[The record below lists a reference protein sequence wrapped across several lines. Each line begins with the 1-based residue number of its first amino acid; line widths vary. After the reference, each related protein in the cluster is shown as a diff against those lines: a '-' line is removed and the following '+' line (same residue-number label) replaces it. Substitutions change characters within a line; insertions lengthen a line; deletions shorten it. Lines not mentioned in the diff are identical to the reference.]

1 MACRFTSPV
10 WLKKKSNRTS
20 GAAPRKFKSSVSTGL
35 MFHGATVSEIFQFRT
50 VCHTVSGSGA
60 SVSHRKN
67 AFRWLRDECIELKL
81 ELCDCGQNCVNVRII
96 KIANV
101 TKFHDASGSYRVAAA
116 TVAKLH
122 STEMN
127 FRFILTN
134 HSAKHHQTCYRIWLN
149 SLWFSLTN
157 SRHPIGTNET
167 TAKRINEQQQQ
178 KLFIKTSISGAST
191 IFPLLFT
198 PVHSFPLSPNPFHSF
213 EPPLP
218 SSRRFYLIR
227 TIFHF
232 ICVEILFPSAAD
244 TISRTSQHTVFNGIF
259 PLALGAPY
267 SWIVCEERSPA
278 LRRNDEYD
286 KFICLAKWCLNHSS
300 HIIMTLQFW
309 WIRAN
314 WNASK

>member
-35 MFHGATVSEIFQFRT
+35 MFHGASVSGIFQFRT

-178 KLFIKTSISGAST
+178 KLFIKPSISGRFHYFCTTFYSIPLFST
-191 IFPLLFT
+191 PSHPLFFFRL
-198 PVHSFPLSPNPFHSF
+198 V
-213 EPPLP
+213 
-218 SSRRFYLIR
+218 
-227 TIFHF
+227 
-232 ICVEILFPSAAD
+232 
-244 TISRTSQHTVFNGIF
+244 
-259 PLALGAPY
+259 
-267 SWIVCEERSPA
+267 
-278 LRRNDEYD
+278 
-286 KFICLAKWCLNHSS
+286 
-300 HIIMTLQFW
+300 
-309 WIRAN
+309 
-314 WNASK
+314 NASLRGALFGATAKR